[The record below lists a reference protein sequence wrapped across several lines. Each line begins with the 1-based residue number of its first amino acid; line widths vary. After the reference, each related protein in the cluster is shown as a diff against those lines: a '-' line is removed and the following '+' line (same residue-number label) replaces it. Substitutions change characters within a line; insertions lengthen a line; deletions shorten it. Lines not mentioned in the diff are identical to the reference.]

1 MNASLHDTE
10 DLSATDI
17 TRNSNYIR
25 DKTQNKYSII
35 LPWNLL
41 STVDEYFNKTSY
53 KSI

>member
-1 MNASLHDTE
+1 MTASFHDAE
-10 DLSATDI
+10 GLSAKDI

-35 LPWNLL
+35 LPWNFL